1 VLGNVRGG
9 NRCDRSPAVAQNEC
23 RYGSRKGDRRSQ
35 NRVGDGSDERRAR
48 LIRVLVLSG
57 CAATVCLR
65 LADNACRCGSL
76 RVSVVHRTLAV
87 SAARHTRFGRRCPT
101 GADRCVPDRN
111 KADQGEDEQAP
122 AERHDMFRMPDWAAD
137 VKTGLA
143 RAGRTQLPIRTRT
156 WPTESPMFH
165 GAKVP
170 ATASRRSP
178 LAAVQNIQAFALSG
192 AAIRL
197 L

>member
-1 VLGNVRGG
+1 
-9 NRCDRSPAVAQNEC
+9 
-23 RYGSRKGDRRSQ
+23 
-35 NRVGDGSDERRAR
+35 
-48 LIRVLVLSG
+48 
-57 CAATVCLR
+57 
-65 LADNACRCGSL
+65 
-76 RVSVVHRTLAV
+76 
-87 SAARHTRFGRRCPT
+87 
-101 GADRCVPDRN
+101 
-111 KADQGEDEQAP
+111 
-122 AERHDMFRMPDWAAD
+122 MFRMPDWAAD

-165 GAKVP
+165 GGKVP